1 MRRSLLG
8 KFLKHADTDFAN
20 DHSRLAQWLRAI
32 DAINN
37 NRDFSA
43 FAADAI
49 FSRLQKH
56 AELSTFVPEQ
66 FIKEGEYMRDDAE
79 VLAYI
84 ARQEER
90 KKVAA
95 EFSAE
100 LNAKN
105 AEIADQAREIADQSA
120 KIAALEA
127 RIAALTGK

>member
-32 DAINN
+32 DFINN

-43 FAADAI
+43 FVVDPI
-49 FSRLQKH
+49 FSRLQKR

-95 EFSAE
+95 EFRAE
-100 LNAKN
+100 LNAKNEALNAKN
-105 AEIADQAREIADQSA
+105 AEIANLVAEIASLNA
-120 KIAALEA
+120 KLA
-127 RIAALTGK
+127 KMQK